1 MGIPQGASQVCR
13 LRERKLRGNLG
24 AFWPIWGLLAYLGP
38 AGSQEEAGPTAGEA
52 SREGNR
58 RQKGTSWTGT
68 ARLEGSRDPEG
79 QVSERR
85 MALGCL

>member
-1 MGIPQGASQVCR
+1 MQNGDSAGCLSGKEAEGQPG
-13 LRERKLRGNLG
+13 
-24 AFWPIWGLLAYLGP
+24 GLLAYLGP
-38 AGSQEEAGPTAGEA
+38 AGSQQEAGPTAGEA

-58 RQKGTSWTGT
+58 RQKGTSWMGT
-68 ARLEGSRDPEG
+68 ARLEGSRGPEG